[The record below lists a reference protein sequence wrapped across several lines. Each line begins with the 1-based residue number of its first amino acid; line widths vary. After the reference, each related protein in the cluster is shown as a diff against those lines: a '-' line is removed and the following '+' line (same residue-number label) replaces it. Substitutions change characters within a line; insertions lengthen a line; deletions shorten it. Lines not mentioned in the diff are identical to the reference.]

1 MTLLNTIM
9 NLAGI
14 WPSTMALWLVDTV
27 SLKDCEG
34 VVDFS
39 LDIDTLQELQV
50 CVWGGGGGGD
60 GEEEW
65 VVGGL
70 ICIVHL
76 SEGQW

>member
-1 MTLLNTIM
+1 M
-9 NLAGI
+9 
-14 WPSTMALWLVDTV
+14 
-27 SLKDCEG
+27 CE
-34 VVDFS
+34 
-39 LDIDTLQELQV
+39 EE
-50 CVWGGGGGGD
+50 GGMGRRGD